1 MLSFSE
7 GSLSSGDDSLVQRGI
22 GYTFIRHLIDQRA
35 RRAGASAAD
44 DVQVSDSVTWLCN
57 TILNS
62 TARGWSHSLLAGLS
76 DSDFQAWFRS
86 VLGASDGYLQP
97 GPRRPVKSLVSTLT
111 GNLPLPR
118 VSTFILRPQFE
129 ELFGQM
135 AIMRVLLR
143 SPAGMSCR

>member
-1 MLSFSE
+1 M
-7 GSLSSGDDSLVQRGI
+7 
-22 GYTFIRHLIDQRA
+22 
-35 RRAGASAAD
+35 
-44 DVQVSDSVTWLCN
+44 TWLYS

-97 GPRRPVKSLVSTLT
+97 GTAATGQIVGFDPYGQFAAAEGFDVYLEGLSLRSFSV
-111 GNLPLPR
+111 
-118 VSTFILRPQFE
+118 
-129 ELFGQM
+129 QM